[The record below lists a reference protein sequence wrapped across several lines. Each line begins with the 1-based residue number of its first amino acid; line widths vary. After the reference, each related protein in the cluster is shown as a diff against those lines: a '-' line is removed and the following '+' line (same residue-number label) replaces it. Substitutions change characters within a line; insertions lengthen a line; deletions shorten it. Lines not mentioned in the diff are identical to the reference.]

1 MQIFTGFFYL
11 EKFFLKFFEVL
22 EWYEGGVI
30 TTSPPP
36 SFDNGVIPRGS
47 NQTRLLSYI
56 DKQIHSSKTSQCTGQ
71 LYTTMAQE
79 SQNVGIKNSWSL
91 LDFARSHG
99 KMKVTNDMTN
109 TETGKTFKSC
119 AFVSPS
125 GAVTL
130 VGFSSK
136 LDTIN
141 PKADSKAI
149 SKQIAA
155 QKDSLQVVEL
165 ESGNYKLCK
174 AGADSWEDVDLG
186 L

>member
-1 MQIFTGFFYL
+1 
-11 EKFFLKFFEVL
+11 
-22 EWYEGGVI
+22 
-30 TTSPPP
+30 
-36 SFDNGVIPRGS
+36 
-47 NQTRLLSYI
+47 
-56 DKQIHSSKTSQCTGQ
+56 
-71 LYTTMAQE
+71 MAQA

-99 KMKVTNDMTN
+99 RMKVTNDMTN
-109 TETGKTFKSC
+109 TETGKLFKSC

-141 PKADSKAI
+141 PEADPRAI

-165 ESGNYKLCK
+165 ESGNFKLCK
-174 AGADSWEDVDLG
+174 AGTDSWADVDLG